1 MISRTWLLAFSTAI
15 IVEYRITFFWKVGQ
29 MITKTLYEVL
39 DVILPPNCCYNLR
52 KVRYIPAWRVQVW
65 RKDLLDKK
73 GILAPYIQDEIYPLH
88 SEIDDMKADFLRI
101 CQKALALNWQLNTK
115 AGRPKMPVCCRF
127 HKSKVVR
134 PPMTSGHYC
143 LTASPVAF
151 WFSERS
157 RASGR
162 DILNKE
168 RKCVL
173 WNAKTVNVG

>member
-1 MISRTWLLAFSTAI
+1 
-15 IVEYRITFFWKVGQ
+15 

-101 CQKALALNWQLNTK
+101 CQKALALN
-115 AGRPKMPVCCRF
+115 
-127 HKSKVVR
+127 
-134 PPMTSGHYC
+134 
-143 LTASPVAF
+143 
-151 WFSERS
+151 
-157 RASGR
+157 
-162 DILNKE
+162 
-168 RKCVL
+168 
-173 WNAKTVNVG
+173 